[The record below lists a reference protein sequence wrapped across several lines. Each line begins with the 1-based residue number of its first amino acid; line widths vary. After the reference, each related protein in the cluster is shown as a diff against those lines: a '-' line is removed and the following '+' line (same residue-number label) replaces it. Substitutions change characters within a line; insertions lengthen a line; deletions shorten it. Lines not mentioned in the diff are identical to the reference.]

1 MIAIYVLVLLA
12 LSSLPVLA
20 QIDSVRYQLPA
31 TLVNATRAERPAI
44 DLPYALSVIEIDSSV
59 TTGTALSLEDVLRGV
74 PGILVDNRHNLS
86 QGDRLSARGL
96 GVRAAFGVRGLKVVL
111 DGIPLTTADGQTQL
125 NNLDLGSMARI
136 EILRGPSSA
145 LYGNASGGL
154 LSISTRKAATEPLR
168 FQPRFLMG
176 SDGLLRLQAR
186 LSGSSGQ
193 HRYFLNAQG
202 LQSDGYRDHAYG
214 ETRNLNALSHH
225 ALSDRLELSL
235 LFNAFDAPY
244 LFNPSSLDRE
254 TAATKPQ
261 SARFFV
267 VSQGSSKKVRQVQG
281 GASLSYRHDANT
293 TSQIVLY
300 GLDRSLT
307 NPIPGRIIELDRS
320 GGGLRATHSGT
331 WRSLRYIGGIDG
343 DWQSDQRDEFANEGL
358 ADEYIGTLDNASV
371 FARIQYGNHQ
381 LDQREKVR
389 SMGPFLALD
398 IPLHSDLTLNLSG
411 RYDNYRFDAEDH
423 ITTDGDDS
431 GSRSL
436 GQFSPL
442 IGLNYQPH
450 PLLSFYA
457 NYATAFQTPT
467 TTELSNRVDGL
478 GGFNPDLEPEHIRSA
493 EFGAR
498 MRHPRWPLD
507 AELSLYQLDISDML
521 IAFQVAAPESEEIYF
536 RNAGE
541 AQNRGAELA
550 LSATPSARISAQ
562 LAYTYSHFIF
572 VDYPLNSNQLSDNE
586 VPGLPPHHLFA
597 ELRFSPRKEFYAHLS
612 TEWLSDYFANDY
624 NGPAP
629 GTDAPRANFI
639 NDGYMRTDLSLG
651 WRPSHWQVFVGINN
665 IFDVSYNGS
674 IVPNAFGNRFF
685 EPAAGRTTYAGVEF
699 DLTWKN

>member
-1 MIAIYVLVLLA
+1 MIAVYAFFLLFISIPTA
-12 LSSLPVLA
+12 LA

-31 TLVNATRAERPAI
+31 TVINAVRTERPAA
-44 DLPYALSVIEIDSSV
+44 DLPYALSVVEIDSNI
-59 TTGTALSLEDVLRGV
+59 TTGAALSLEDVLRGV
-74 PGILVDNRHNLS
+74 PGISVDNRHNLS

-154 LSISTRKAATEPLR
+154 LSISTRKAASAPLR
-168 FQPRFLMG
+168 LQPRLLMG
-176 SDGLLRLQAR
+176 SDGLLRLQTR
-186 LSGSSGQ
+186 LSGSSGR
-193 HRYFLNAQG
+193 HRYFLNVQG

-214 ETRNLNALSHH
+214 ETRSLNALSHH
-225 ALSDRLELSL
+225 DLSERLELSL
-235 LFNAFDAPY
+235 LFNAYDAPY

-254 TAATKPQ
+254 TAATRPQ

-267 VSQGSSKKVRQVQG
+267 VSQGASKKVRQVQG
-281 GASLSYRHDANT
+281 GASLSYRHDGES

-300 GLDRSLT
+300 GLDRALT
-307 NPIPGRIIELDRS
+307 NPIPGRIIELERS

-331 WRSLRYIGGIDG
+331 WRALRYTGGIDG

-358 ADEYIGTLDNASV
+358 ADEYIGKLDDASV
-371 FARIQYGNHQ
+371 FARLQYGAHQ

-398 IPLHSDLTLNLSG
+398 IPLRPDLRLSLSG
-411 RYDNYRFDAEDH
+411 RYDHYRFEAEDQF
-423 ITTDGDDS
+423 TLDGDDS
-431 GSRSL
+431 GARSL

-442 IGLNYQPH
+442 IGLNYRPH
-450 PLLSFYA
+450 PLVSLYA

-467 TTELSNRVDGL
+467 TTELSNRADGL
-478 GGFNPDLEPEHIRSA
+478 GGFNPNLDPEHIRSA
-493 EFGAR
+493 ELGAR
-498 MRHPRWPLD
+498 LRHPRWPLD
-507 AELSLYQLDISDML
+507 AEFSIYQLDIRDML
-521 IAFQVAAPESEEIYF
+521 IPFQVDAPESEEIYF

-550 LSATPSARISAQ
+550 FSATPSPLISAQ
-562 LAYTYSHFIF
+562 LSYTYSHFVF
-572 VDYPLNSNQLSDNE
+572 VDYPLGPSQLADNE

-597 ELRFSPRKEFYAHLS
+597 ELRFYPRKGLYANLNA
-612 TEWLSDYFANDY
+612 EWLSDYFANDH

-629 GTDAPRANFI
+629 GVDAPRANFV
-639 NDGYMRTDLSLG
+639 NDGYFRTDLSLG
-651 WRPSHWQVFVGINN
+651 WHPSHWQVFVGINN
-665 IFDVSYNGS
+665 LFDVSYNGS

-685 EPAAGRTTYAGVEF
+685 EPAAGRTAYAGIEL